1 MVKLVVTL
9 TLMACVISATPAAAQ
24 KCLHDADETSDQAVR
39 RREALTAARM
49 LGTLQ
54 AGGAGSRNGQYYRA
68 DELAAA
74 PYAQTMKSSTNETIR
89 RISLDPL
96 GDILPGWKLTLDVSR
111 EGYWFMIK
119 DRTDPCGFAFVSTQE
134 GLIYTAQP
142 LR

>member
-1 MVKLVVTL
+1 MVKRLVAFTTAVL
-9 TLMACVISATPAAAQ
+9 VMSAGTASAQ
-24 KCLHDADETSDQAVR
+24 QCLHGANEAPDQAAR
-39 RREALTAARM
+39 RKDAITAAR
-49 LGTLQ
+49 TVHNIQ
-54 AGGAGSRNGQYYRA
+54 ANRGGGPLYFRH

-74 PYAQTMKSSTNETIR
+74 PYAQTMKTSTNETIR

-134 GLIYTAQP
+134 GLIYTAEP

>member
-1 MVKLVVTL
+1 MVVKHLVAFTTAVLAMSAVT
-9 TLMACVISATPAAAQ
+9 ASAQ
-24 KCLHDADETSDQAVR
+24 QCLHGADEAPEQAAR
-39 RREALTAARM
+39 RREAITAAR
-49 LGTLQ
+49 TVHNIQ
-54 AGGAGSRNGQYYRA
+54 ANRGSGPRYFRH

-74 PYAQTMKSSTNETIR
+74 PYAQTMKTSTSETIL

>member
-1 MVKLVVTL
+1 MVKHLVAFTTAVL
-9 TLMACVISATPAAAQ
+9 VMSAGTASAQ
-24 KCLHDADETSDQAVR
+24 QCLHGANEAPEQAVR
-39 RREALTAARM
+39 RKEAITVAR
-49 LGTLQ
+49 TVHNIQ
-54 AGGAGSRNGQYYRA
+54 ANRGAGPLYFRH

-74 PYAQTMKSSTNETIR
+74 PYAQTMKTSTNETIR

-119 DRTDPCGFAFVSTQE
+119 DRTDPCGFAFMSNQE

>member
-1 MVKLVVTL
+1 MVKYVVALAALVIG
-9 TLMACVISATPAAAQ
+9 MSAGTASAQ
-24 KCLHDADETSDQAVR
+24 QCLHGANEAPDQAAR
-39 RREALTAARM
+39 RKEAITAARAVHNI
-49 LGTLQ
+49 Q
-54 AGGAGSRNGQYYRA
+54 ANRGGGPLYFRH

-74 PYAQTMKSSTNETIR
+74 PYAQTMKTSTNETIR
-89 RISLDPL
+89 RISLDPF

-134 GLIYTAQP
+134 GLIYTAEP